1 MPFRPRLSGTRVTL
15 VPGSRSDPAESRS
28 HDHRE
33 HTKIDYVLECA
44 AGAAVELDGERV
56 TVGRGGAVLIP
67 PGCDTGQ
74 RGG

>member
-56 TVGRGGAVLIP
+56 TLGSGADDDPERRSAAVRPGR
-67 PGCDTGQ
+67 
-74 RGG
+74 